1 VNGATAAVTERWRAA
16 YLTPRRFARVI
27 GALLVLLVVTVVVSC
42 GVGSER
48 IDLWNALVGASQE
61 NVDRLIL
68 LRIRVPRALLGVV
81 VGAALSAAG
90 TALQALLRNPL
101 AEPHIIGVSG
111 GAALGGVVALVIGG
125 TADANRAWLVPL
137 GAFAGAL
144 ATMAVVYRLGSVRGR
159 VQPYTLL
166 LAGVVCNGF
175 TGALIMF
182 VNAVADFFQAH
193 NILFWLMGSLAT
205 QSYRLVA
212 AIAVYVIAAV
222 LWLLF
227 HTRDFNALALG
238 EEGAQQLGVNV
249 QRTRRAAFVVS
260 SFLVGAAVSVSGMIG
275 FVGLIV
281 PHVTRLLFG
290 ADYRLLLPASVIL
303 GGCFLVVADT
313 VARTALGAVEIPV
326 GVVTALC
333 GGPFFLYLLRRE
345 GVRQLG

>member
-1 VNGATAAVTERWRAA
+1 MATH
-16 YLTPRRFARVI
+16 LTARRFARVV
-27 GALLVLLVVTVVVSC
+27 ALLGVLLAITIVASC
-42 GVGSER
+42 AVGSER
-48 IDLWNALVGASQE
+48 IAIWNALMGPLHD

-68 LRIRVPRALLGVV
+68 FRIRVPRALLAAV

-111 GAALGGVVALVIGG
+111 GAALGGVVALVVGG
-125 TADANRAWLVPL
+125 TSDANRAWLVPL

-144 ATMAVVYRLGSVRGR
+144 TTMALVYRLGAVRGR

-182 VNAVADFFQAH
+182 VNAIADFFQAH

-212 AIAVYVIAAV
+212 AIAVYVLAAV
-222 LWLLF
+222 AWLLF

-249 QRTRRAAFVVS
+249 QRTRRTAFIVS

-290 ADYRLLLPASVIL
+290 ADYRLLLPAAVIL

-313 VARTALGAVEIPV
+313 VARSALGAVEIPV

>member
-1 VNGATAAVTERWRAA
+1 VNGATAAVSNQRRPAH
-16 YLTPRRFARVI
+16 LTPQRFARVLGI
-27 GALLVLLVVTVVVSC
+27 LAVLLVATILASC
-42 GVGSER
+42 GLGSER
-48 IDLWNALVGASQE
+48 IAIWNALTGPSAD
-61 NVDRLIL
+61 NIDRLIL
-68 LRIRVPRALLGVV
+68 LRIRVPRALLAAV

-144 ATMAVVYRLGSVRGR
+144 ATMALVYRLGSVRGR
-159 VQPYTLL
+159 IQPYTLL

-212 AIAVYVIAAV
+212 AIAVYVAAAV

-238 EEGAQQLGVNV
+238 EEGARQLGVNV
-249 QRTRRAAFVVS
+249 QRTRRTAFVVA

-281 PHVTRLLFG
+281 PHATRLLFG
-290 ADYRLLLPASVIL
+290 ADYRLLLPASVLL

>member
-1 VNGATAAVTERWRAA
+1 VGGATTAAARQRVAH
-16 YLTPRRFARVI
+16 LTPGRFVRVL
-27 GALLVLLVVTVVVSC
+27 GALTVVMVMTMLISC
-42 GVGSER
+42 VLGSER
-48 IDLWNALVGASQE
+48 IDVWNAVSGPVDD

-68 LRIRVPRALLGVV
+68 FRIRIPRALLGAV
-81 VGAALSAAG
+81 VGGALSAAG

-111 GAALGGVVALVIGG
+111 GAALGGVIALVIGG
-125 TADANRAWLVPL
+125 TTDASRAWLVPL
-137 GAFAGAL
+137 GAFVGAL
-144 ATMAVVYRLGSVRGR
+144 ATMALVYRLGAVRGR

-212 AIAVYVIAAV
+212 AIAAYVLAAV
-222 LWLLF
+222 LWLF
-227 HTRDFNALALG
+227 WHTRAFNALALG

-249 QRTRRAAFVVS
+249 QRTRRTAFVVS

-290 ADYRLLLPASVIL
+290 ADYRLLLPASVVL
-303 GGCFLVVADT
+303 GAAFLVVADT
-313 VARTALGAVEIPV
+313 VARTVLGAVEIPV

-345 GVRQLG
+345 GVRHLG